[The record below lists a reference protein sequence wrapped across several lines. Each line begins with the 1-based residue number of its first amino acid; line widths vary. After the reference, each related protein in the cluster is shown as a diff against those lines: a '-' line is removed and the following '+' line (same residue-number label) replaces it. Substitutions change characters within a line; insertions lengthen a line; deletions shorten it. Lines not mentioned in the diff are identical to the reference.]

1 MAEYKMLMDPDDGEA
16 LFVTKTGDEFV
27 LEMTEELSTLQIEDV
42 VMDIVVWLYEHCDKN
57 LFLEVVTEGIAHR
70 WESFMMYALPIM
82 VEWSEDEE
90 EVAVA
95 GNVEIDGRE

>member
-42 VMDIVVWLYEHCDKN
+42 VMDIVVWLYEQ
-57 LFLEVVTEGIAHR
+57 L
-70 WESFMMYALPIM
+70 
-82 VEWSEDEE
+82 
-90 EVAVA
+90 
-95 GNVEIDGRE
+95 